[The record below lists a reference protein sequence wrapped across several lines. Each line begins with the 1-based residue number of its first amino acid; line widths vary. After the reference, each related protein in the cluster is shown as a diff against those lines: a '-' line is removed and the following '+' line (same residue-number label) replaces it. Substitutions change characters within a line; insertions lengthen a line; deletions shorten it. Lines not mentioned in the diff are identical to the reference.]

1 MTHTLPQLGYEYN
14 ALEPFIDEQTMR
26 IHHTKHHQAYVD
38 KLNAALQSHP
48 QLAQKSVK
56 ELVCELNSLPKDIQT
71 SIENNG
77 GGHLNHCFFWE
88 ILKKDVPFGGAI
100 ADAINKK
107 FKSFDK
113 FKEEFSSEALG
124 RFGSGWA
131 WLVLSKGKLKIVST
145 QNQESPLTAGKI
157 PLLCIDVWEHAYY
170 LKYQN
175 KRADYV
181 NAFFS
186 VINWEKVNE
195 NFEAAKSQAAIELSK
210 PVDQK
215 EEVKVEEVQ
224 VPTN

>member
-38 KLNAALQSHP
+38 KLNAALESHP

-56 ELVCELNSLPKDIQT
+56 ELVCEVYSLPKDIRT
-71 SIENNG
+71 AVENHG
-77 GGHLNHCFFWE
+77 GGHLNHSFFWQ
-88 ILKKDVPFGGAI
+88 ILKKDVPFSGSI

-145 QNQESPLTAGKI
+145 ANQESPLTAGKI
-157 PLLCIDVWEHAYY
+157 PLLGIDVWEHAYY

-175 KRADYV
+175 KRAEYV

-195 NFEAAKSQAAIELSK
+195 HFESAKSAVSLELPK
-210 PVDQK
+210 LEVQK
-215 EEVKVEEVQ
+215 EDVQ
-224 VPTN
+224 TPTN